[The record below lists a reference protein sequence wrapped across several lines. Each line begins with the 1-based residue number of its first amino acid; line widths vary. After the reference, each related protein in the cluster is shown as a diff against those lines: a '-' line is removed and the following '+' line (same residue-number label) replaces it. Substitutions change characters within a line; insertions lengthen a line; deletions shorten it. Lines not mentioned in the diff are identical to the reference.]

1 MDAARS
7 CCLAAWRHACR
18 AKRCKKAVQAWPCS
32 SGIEYKFDYATQR
45 GKSAARDS
53 AARPVPVIPAAP
65 GAGGSQPPFSIG
77 ITDAGHDLVDRPTQD
92 VDLVT
97 LDPSEAV
104 TYLDGPLRVT
114 GIHSPVVP
122 FEEVKNLHRRFI
134 SAGRNPQ
141 TDART
146 SVRASGVLL
155 KRGAQL
161 PPGVSFAQRAF
172 KLNGDRLRWCGFSR
186 SRGPDRH
193 SRERQRS

>member
-1 MDAARS
+1 MSLARAASSAVATRACPPRS
-7 CCLAAWRHACR
+7 AISSVRASVPWELARTIC
-18 AKRCKKAVQAWPCS
+18 
-32 SGIEYKFDYATQR
+32 KFDYATQR
-45 GKSAARDS
+45 GRSAARDS

-172 KLNGDRLRWCGFSR
+172 KLNGDRLR
-186 SRGPDRH
+186 
-193 SRERQRS
+193 